1 LFLSTAK
8 AAFASAFGGA
18 WFGSR
23 PASAQTQS
31 TDLPAQGML
40 LDYAADKVIKKFET
54 STCDELKPRR
64 ASRRRRSRRWR
75 SSSCATMRSA
85 KSLDRQDRRAGPQ
98 QDVRMRP
105 GPVTGEQPGAV

>member
-1 LFLSTAK
+1 VNRRQLFLSTAK
-8 AAFASAFGGA
+8 AAVAGAFGGA

-54 STCDELKPRR
+54 STCD
-64 ASRRRRSRRWR
+64 
-75 SSSCATMRSA
+75 
-85 KSLDRQDRRAGPQ
+85 
-98 QDVRMRP
+98 
-105 GPVTGEQPGAV
+105 